1 MNSDII
7 IVTAYP
13 DTDEKIE
20 VLRKCLLQLK
30 KIDKEILLCSHFP
43 ANKDIIAL
51 VNYYI
56 YDSRNE
62 IITKE
67 EYTQYISG
75 DSSYYFF
82 ETNEFV
88 FYIRNMYEYYHY
100 FAIYQLFESAFKY
113 ANMLGKEY
121 FYLLEGDVIV
131 HDEDLHQ
138 FNDIKKRVID
148 NNKLAYFQFNGD
160 FAVYSVTFF
169 FSNIEFFL
177 KNFNF
182 VKTKNDYIDR
192 YKSRMFI
199 EAAITKELDPAKD
212 LIEIDAWGCHHN
224 YLCAFPNSKD
234 TTNLSNIEENT
245 DSILQK
251 SGFAYNN
258 GWHLC
263 SASESYLPLN
273 YICELLKDGKQVT
286 KFEYTL
292 LAPKHYYYSKLD
304 LDYSDNSTYTL
315 LLQFFCNGK
324 EYIALNLTIN
334 AQTEANIQK
343 LYEIKWK

>member
-1 MNSDII
+1 MTDDII

-13 DTDEKIE
+13 NTDEKSE
-20 VLRKCLLQLK
+20 VLRKCILQLK
-30 KIDKEILLCSHFP
+30 KTNKEILLCSHFP
-43 ANKDIIAL
+43 ADKDIISL

-62 IITKE
+62 IITNE
-67 EYTQYISG
+67 EYAQYISG

-88 FYIRNMYEYYHY
+88 FYIRNMYNYYHY

-113 ANMLGKEY
+113 VEMLGKEY
-121 FYLLEGDVIV
+121 CYLMEGDVIV

-169 FSNIEFFL
+169 FSNVKFFL
-177 KNFNF
+177 KNLNF
-182 VKTKNDYIDR
+182 VKTKTEYIEK

-199 EAAITKELDPAKD
+199 EAAITKELEPVKE
-212 LIEIDAWGCHHN
+212 LIEEDAWGCHFN

-234 TTNLSNIEENT
+234 TTNLSNIESNT
-245 DSILQK
+245 NNILQK
-251 SGFAYNN
+251 SGIAYNG

-263 SASESYLPLN
+263 SASESNFPLN
-273 YICELLKDGKQVT
+273 YVCELLKDGKQIT

-292 LAPKHYYYSKLD
+292 TGSKHYYYTKLN
-304 LDYSDNSTYTL
+304 LDYSDDSTYTL
-315 LLQFFCNGK
+315 LLQFSCNEEK
-324 EYIALNLTIN
+324 HIALNLTIN
-334 AQTEANIQK
+334 KHTESIIQK
-343 LYEIKWK
+343 SYEIKWR